1 MRLTRGVCF
10 MLRKSLLLS
19 SSIWLGAALP
29 GQAQEPAEPALLD
42 EVVVTATRTERNLL
56 EVPASVTVRKMEQLY
71 SEGFLSSPDELRG
84 VPGVFFRRGE
94 GDNDEFPSVSIRG
107 VTGNHGNDTFLA
119 LVDGIPFISGNE
131 EVLLSEVPFAAV
143 DQIEVVRGPVSALYG
158 RGGIS
163 GAVNYITRT
172 PRRDATTLAVS
183 AGSDDYYRAGLTAE
197 RVFDAGSLL
206 ADVSHEESEGWRES
220 NARRIFNV
228 FVKGGADLTP
238 DTTLT
243 AYVNYGDRR
252 HEVGS
257 VIPTFADGTPVD
269 ILGGREGAIQYG
281 APFSVTE
288 TLMGAVRLDHRL
300 NDDLS
305 LQLTA
310 HARRADSNNLLN
322 FYDAWLFDPANDI
335 FGVNG
340 FEATTR
346 SDTAFL
352 EATANWTT
360 GRHDIVGGVNIERV
374 DLVGQSIWSGQ
385 NGFTFAC
392 GFNFF
397 AINLN
402 YQTGEVVNAGAP
414 CFVRQLEDDTDTTN
428 HFWSAFLQDEIRLTD
443 RLTLTLGG
451 RYDSFERET
460 LFKPTF
466 AGDVARTLNDDESAF
481 SPKASLSYDFSGGM
495 IYAAY
500 GRGFSSNFGPT
511 FQWDANQY
519 ERDSR
524 PTTLDSYEVGIK
536 GRPLERRLT
545 YTLTGF
551 YLEQKNRLFII
562 DNDDPAGPPNLAT
575 TGQLY
580 TSRGIEAT
588 ADLRLDEATS
598 LRGSYT
604 LTQPEWQE
612 YEVGG
617 LVLTGLTPTGVPEHM
632 GFVELGHRV
641 NDRVELKASW
651 EMYGDYFVTRDN
663 GVKAGGYALLNAS
676 ARIDLSPSRGLSLDL
691 AATNLLDEAYD
702 YLFGGQSAATHLTPG
717 VLRQLRATLRAR
729 F

>member
-1 MRLTRGVCF
+1 
-10 MLRKSLLLS
+10 MLSKSLLLS
-19 SSIWLGAALP
+19 GSILLGMGSPAL
-29 GQAQEPAEPALLD
+29 AQERADPSILE

-56 EVPASVTVRKMEQLY
+56 EVPASVTVRKMQQLY

-158 RGGIS
+158 RGGIA

-172 PRRDATTLAVS
+172 PQQDRTALALS
-183 AGSDDYYRAGLTAE
+183 AGSDGYYRAGLTAE
-197 RVFDAGSLL
+197 RVFDGKNLL
-206 ADVSHEESEGWRES
+206 ADVSYEESEGWRAS

-228 FVKGGADLTP
+228 FLKGAAELTP

-269 ILGGREGAIQYG
+269 VLGGREGAIQYG
-281 APFSVTE
+281 APFREAE
-288 TLMGAVRLDHRL
+288 TIMGALRLDHRVSDSL
-300 NDDLS
+300 N
-305 LQLTA
+305 LQVTA
-310 HARRADSNNLLN
+310 HARRADTGALLN
-322 FYDAWLFDPANDI
+322 FYDAFLFDPANEV

-340 FEATTR
+340 FESETR
-346 SDTAFL
+346 SDTVFL
-352 EATANWTT
+352 EGTAHWKT
-360 GRHDIVGGVNIERV
+360 GRHDIVGGVNVERV
-374 DLVGQSIWSGQ
+374 DLVGQSLWSGQ

-402 YQTGEVVNAGAP
+402 YRTGQVVNANAP

-466 AGDVARTLNDDESAF
+466 EGDTARTLEDAESAF
-481 SPKASLSYDFSGGM
+481 SPKASLAYDFGGGM

-524 PTTLDSYEVGIK
+524 PTTLDSYEIGIK
-536 GRPLERRLT
+536 GRALDRRLT

-562 DNDDPAGPPNLAT
+562 ENDDPTGPPNLAT

-580 TSRGIEAT
+580 TSQGIEAT
-588 ADLRLDEATS
+588 ADLALGDATT

-604 LTQPEWQE
+604 LTQPEWGE
-612 YEVGG
+612 YAVGG

-632 GFVELGHRV
+632 GFVEVAHRL
-641 NDRVELKASW
+641 NDRIEIKASY

-663 GVKAGGYALLNAS
+663 AVEAGGYALLNAS
-676 ARIDLSPSRGLSLDL
+676 ARIDLAQARGLSLDL
-691 AATNLLDEAYD
+691 AATNLLDEDYG
-702 YLFGGQSAATHLTPG
+702 YLFGGQSAATYLTPG
-717 VLRQLRATLRAR
+717 IPRQLRATLRAR